1 MAAAIRIRERT
12 TSKSLSNSCA
22 SAFSGQIR
30 HKTCES
36 CDEYARIVQRRGW
49 DLAALLV
56 DGCRV
61 VYLFLY
67 RRNMMAD
74 IGAHVGGRRAKS
86 GHESLTASPGMTL
99 AESLRQKLE
108 GAIAAGHLEP
118 GSRLDE
124 QEIAQR
130 FGVSRTPVREAFRLM
145 AANNLVELRGR
156 LGATVRS
163 IKAQA
168 LIEMF
173 QVMAE
178 LEGLCARLAARRVSQ
193 AWGDEIGKIHQRLVT
208 AGATGDIDVFY
219 DINQEFHE
227 AIYEASRNAFLAD
240 QTRKLRNQ
248 VAAYRRRVTRMPN
261 RIADTIREHEAIM
274 QAILAHDPE
283 RAHSAMRDHVNLLGD
298 NLLDFLA
305 AFE

>member
-1 MAAAIRIRERT
+1 
-12 TSKSLSNSCA
+12 
-22 SAFSGQIR
+22 
-30 HKTCES
+30 
-36 CDEYARIVQRRGW
+36 
-49 DLAALLV
+49 
-56 DGCRV
+56 
-61 VYLFLY
+61 
-67 RRNMMAD
+67 MMTD
-74 IGAHVGGRRAKS
+74 IGAQIGGKS
-86 GHESLTASPGMTL
+86 VKNGQESLATGPGTTL
-99 AESLRQKLE
+99 AESLRQRLE

-156 LGATVRS
+156 QGATVRS

-193 AWGDEIGKIHQRLVT
+193 AWGAEIDEIHQRLVV
-208 AGATGDIDVFY
+208 AGRTSDIDVFY

-227 AIYEASRNAFLAD
+227 AIYEASRNIFLAE

-261 RIADTIREHEAIM
+261 RIADTVREHEAIM

-283 RAHSAMRDHVNLLGD
+283 RAHAAMRDHVNLLGD

>member
-1 MAAAIRIRERT
+1 MGR
-12 TSKSLSNSCA
+12 S
-22 SAFSGQIR
+22 
-30 HKTCES
+30 
-36 CDEYARIVQRRGW
+36 
-49 DLAALLV
+49 
-56 DGCRV
+56 
-61 VYLFLY
+61 
-67 RRNMMAD
+67 
-74 IGAHVGGRRAKS
+74 GAHNGGSGAQSGVVSLVG
-86 GHESLTASPGMTL
+86 TPGLTL
-99 AESLRQKLE
+99 AESLRQRLE

-156 LGATVRS
+156 QGATVRA
-163 IKAQA
+163 IKAQS
-168 LIEMF
+168 LVEMF

-193 AWGDEIGKIHQRLVT
+193 AWGSEISEIHQRLVA

-219 DINQEFHE
+219 DINTEFHE
-227 AIYEASRNAFLAD
+227 AIYEASRNSFLAD
-240 QTRKLRNQ
+240 QTRRLRNQ

-274 QAILAHDPE
+274 QAILAHDSE
-283 RAHSAMRDHVNLLGD
+283 RAHATMRDHVNLLGD

>member
-1 MAAAIRIRERT
+1 LPNYT
-12 TSKSLSNSCA
+12 
-22 SAFSGQIR
+22 
-30 HKTCES
+30 
-36 CDEYARIVQRRGW
+36 
-49 DLAALLV
+49 
-56 DGCRV
+56 
-61 VYLFLY
+61 
-67 RRNMMAD
+67 
-74 IGAHVGGRRAKS
+74 AHNAGNRAKN
-86 GHESLTASPGMTL
+86 GHEAVAPIPGVTL
-99 AESLRQKLE
+99 AESLRQQLE
-108 GAIAAGHLEP
+108 GAIAAGLLEP

-130 FGVSRTPVREAFRLM
+130 FGVSRTPVREAFRLL

-156 LGATVRS
+156 QGATVRA
-163 IKAQA
+163 IKAEA

-178 LEGLCARLAARRVSQ
+178 LEGLCARLAARRVSPT
-193 AWGDEIGKIHQRLVT
+193 WESEISEIHQRLVQ
-208 AGATGDIDVFY
+208 AGESRDINLFY
-219 DINQEFHE
+219 DVNQEFHE

-261 RIADTIREHEAIM
+261 RIADTVREHEAIM

-283 RAHSAMRDHVNLLGD
+283 RAHSTMRDHVNLLGD

-305 AFE
+305 AFK

>member
-1 MAAAIRIRERT
+1 MA
-12 TSKSLSNSCA
+12 L
-22 SAFSGQIR
+22 Q
-30 HKTCES
+30 
-36 CDEYARIVQRRGW
+36 
-49 DLAALLV
+49 
-56 DGCRV
+56 
-61 VYLFLY
+61 
-67 RRNMMAD
+67 
-74 IGAHVGGRRAKS
+74 GAHNPGNRAKN
-86 GHESLTASPGMTL
+86 GHETLPASPGVTL
-99 AESLRQKLE
+99 AERLRQKLE
-108 GAIAAGHLEP
+108 EAIAAGRLEP

-124 QEIAQR
+124 QEIAER

-156 LGATVRS
+156 QGATVRA

-168 LIEMF
+168 LVEMF

-178 LEGLCARLAARRVSQ
+178 LEGLCARLAARRATA
-193 AWGDEIGKIHQRLVT
+193 AWGKEIDAIHQKLI
-208 AGATGDIDVFY
+208 AIGEGGDIDAFY

-261 RIADTIREHEAIM
+261 RIADTVREHEAIM
-274 QAILAHDPE
+274 QAILAHDAD
-283 RAHSAMRDHVNLLGD
+283 RAHSAMRDHVNLLGY

>member
-1 MAAAIRIRERT
+1 MAAVIRIRKRT
-12 TSKSLSNSCA
+12 ALKFLSNSCA
-22 SAFSGQIR
+22 SAISGQIR
-30 HKTCES
+30 HKTCE
-36 CDEYARIVQRRGW
+36 I
-49 DLAALLV
+49 
-56 DGCRV
+56 DGENVGETCV
-61 VYLFLY
+61 SQGEQGISLGYECQYVYLYWYL
-67 RRNMMAD
+67 RNMMAD
-74 IGAHVGGRRAKS
+74 IGAHSGGRGVKN
-86 GHESLTASPGMTL
+86 GHETLSASPGMTL

-156 LGATVRS
+156 QGATVRS

-193 AWGDEIGKIHQRLVT
+193 AWGAEIGEIHQRLVA
-208 AGATGDIDVFY
+208 AGETGDIDVFY

-227 AIYEASRNAFLAD
+227 AIYEASRNSFLAD

-261 RIADTIREHEAIM
+261 RIADTVREHEAIM

>member
-1 MAAAIRIRERT
+1 
-12 TSKSLSNSCA
+12 
-22 SAFSGQIR
+22 
-30 HKTCES
+30 
-36 CDEYARIVQRRGW
+36 
-49 DLAALLV
+49 
-56 DGCRV
+56 
-61 VYLFLY
+61 
-67 RRNMMAD
+67 MMAD
-74 IGAHVGGRRAKS
+74 PSAHIGGKS
-86 GHESLTASPGMTL
+86 IKNGHESLTPSPGVTL

-108 GAIAAGHLEP
+108 EAIAAGRLEP

-156 LGATVRS
+156 QGAIVRA
-163 IKAQA
+163 IKAEA

-193 AWGDEIGKIHQRLVT
+193 AWRGKISEIHQRLVA
-208 AGATGDIDVFY
+208 AGETGDIDLFY
-219 DINQEFHE
+219 DVNQEFHE
-227 AIYEASRNAFLAD
+227 AIYDASRNAYVAD

-248 VAAYRRRVTRMPN
+248 VAAYRRRVTRMPS
-261 RIADTIREHEAIM
+261 RIADTVREHEAIM

-283 RAHSAMRDHVNLLGD
+283 RAHSTMRDHVNLLGD

-305 AFE
+305 AFK

>member
-1 MAAAIRIRERT
+1 MGRSSAHNEGEAAQNGFI
-12 TSKSLSNSCA
+12 SLA
-22 SAFSGQIR
+22 P
-30 HKTCES
+30 
-36 CDEYARIVQRRGW
+36 
-49 DLAALLV
+49 
-56 DGCRV
+56 
-61 VYLFLY
+61 
-67 RRNMMAD
+67 
-74 IGAHVGGRRAKS
+74 
-86 GHESLTASPGMTL
+86 SPGLTL

-108 GAIAAGHLEP
+108 GAIAAGHIEP

-124 QEIAQR
+124 QDIAQR

-156 LGATVRS
+156 QGATVRA
-163 IKAQA
+163 IKAQS
-168 LIEMF
+168 LVEMF

-178 LEGLCARLAARRVSQ
+178 LEGLCARLAARRFSP
-193 AWGDEIGKIHQRLVT
+193 AWGQEISDIHQRLVA
-208 AGATGDIDVFY
+208 AGATADIDVFY

-227 AIYEASRNAFLAD
+227 AIYEASRNVFLAD

-248 VAAYRRRVTRMPN
+248 VASYRRRVTRMPN

-274 QAILAHDPE
+274 QAILAHDAE
-283 RAHSAMRDHVNLLGD
+283 RAHATARDHVNLLGD

>member
-1 MAAAIRIRERT
+1 MTI
-12 TSKSLSNSCA
+12 
-22 SAFSGQIR
+22 
-30 HKTCES
+30 
-36 CDEYARIVQRRGW
+36 
-49 DLAALLV
+49 
-56 DGCRV
+56 
-61 VYLFLY
+61 
-67 RRNMMAD
+67 
-74 IGAHVGGRRAKS
+74 IGAPNVGKRVKNGQNSVAQIPS
-86 GHESLTASPGMTL
+86 VTL
-99 AESLRQKLE
+99 AEGLRQQLE

-156 LGATVRS
+156 QGATVRA
-163 IKAQA
+163 IKAEA

-178 LEGLCARLAARRVSQ
+178 LEGLCARLAARRVSP
-193 AWGDEIGKIHQRLVT
+193 AWGEKISEIHQRLMAT
-208 AGATGDIDVFY
+208 GETGDIDVFY
-219 DINQEFHE
+219 DVNQEFHE

-261 RIADTIREHEAIM
+261 RIADTVREHETVM

-283 RAHSAMRDHVNLLGD
+283 RAHSTMRDHVNLLGD

-305 AFE
+305 AFK

>member
-1 MAAAIRIRERT
+1 MTGLGAHEGGNRAENGHDSLAAI
-12 TSKSLSNSCA
+12 
-22 SAFSGQIR
+22 
-30 HKTCES
+30 
-36 CDEYARIVQRRGW
+36 
-49 DLAALLV
+49 
-56 DGCRV
+56 
-61 VYLFLY
+61 
-67 RRNMMAD
+67 
-74 IGAHVGGRRAKS
+74 
-86 GHESLTASPGMTL
+86 PGVTL

-108 GAIAAGHLEP
+108 GAIAAGHIEP

-124 QEIAQR
+124 QELAHR

-156 LGATVRS
+156 QGAAVRA

-193 AWGDEIGKIHQRLVT
+193 AWRAEISEIHQRLVA
-208 AGATGDIDVFY
+208 AGETGDIDVFY
-219 DINQEFHE
+219 DINQEFHD

-248 VAAYRRRVTRMPN
+248 MAAYRRRVTRMSN
-261 RIADTIREHEAIM
+261 RIADTVREHETIM

-283 RAHSAMRDHVNLLGD
+283 RAHSTMRDHVNLLGD

-305 AFE
+305 AFD

>member
-1 MAAAIRIRERT
+1 MPNTGAQIVGKRAK
-12 TSKSLSNSCA
+12 TSKE
-22 SAFSGQIR
+22 
-30 HKTCES
+30 T
-36 CDEYARIVQRRGW
+36 
-49 DLAALLV
+49 LA
-56 DGCRV
+56 G
-61 VYLFLY
+61 
-67 RRNMMAD
+67 
-74 IGAHVGGRRAKS
+74 
-86 GHESLTASPGMTL
+86 SPGVTL
-99 AESLRQKLE
+99 AESLRERLE
-108 GAIAAGHLEP
+108 GLIAAGQFEP

-145 AANNLVELRGR
+145 AAHDLVELRGR
-156 LGATVRS
+156 QGAIVRA
-163 IKAQA
+163 IKPQA
-168 LIEMF
+168 LVEMF

-178 LEGLCARLAARRVSQ
+178 LEGLCARLCARRISET
-193 AWGDEIGKIHQRLVT
+193 WRSEIMAIHQRLVA
-208 AGATGDIDVFY
+208 AGAAGDIDIFY

-227 AIYEASRNAFLAD
+227 AIYEASRNVFLAE

-274 QAILAHDPE
+274 EAILAHDPE

-305 AFE
+305 ALE

>member
-1 MAAAIRIRERT
+1 
-12 TSKSLSNSCA
+12 
-22 SAFSGQIR
+22 
-30 HKTCES
+30 
-36 CDEYARIVQRRGW
+36 
-49 DLAALLV
+49 
-56 DGCRV
+56 
-61 VYLFLY
+61 
-67 RRNMMAD
+67 MAD
-74 IGAHVGGRRAKS
+74 TGAHNGGARAKNGVKS
-86 GHESLTASPGMTL
+86 TATSANVTL
-99 AESLRQKLE
+99 AESLREKLE

-156 LGATVRS
+156 QGATVRS

-193 AWGDEIGKIHQRLVT
+193 SWRQEISEIHQRLVG
-208 AGATGDIDVFY
+208 AGKTGDIDEFY
-219 DINQEFHE
+219 NINQEFHE
-227 AIYEASRNAFLAD
+227 AIYEASRNAYLAE

-248 VAAYRRRVTRMPN
+248 VAAYRRRVTHMPN

>member
-1 MAAAIRIRERT
+1 MT
-12 TSKSLSNSCA
+12 TSAASN
-22 SAFSGQIR
+22 
-30 HKTCES
+30 
-36 CDEYARIVQRRGW
+36 
-49 DLAALLV
+49 
-56 DGCRV
+56 
-61 VYLFLY
+61 
-67 RRNMMAD
+67 
-74 IGAHVGGRRAKS
+74 VGKRAKN
-86 GHESLTASPGMTL
+86 GHSSVTQIPGVTL
-99 AESLRQKLE
+99 AESLRQQLE

-156 LGATVRS
+156 QGATVRA
-163 IKAQA
+163 IKAEA
-168 LIEMF
+168 LVEMF

-193 AWGDEIGKIHQRLVT
+193 AWGSKISEIHQRLV
-208 AGATGDIDVFY
+208 AIGEIGDIDVFY
-219 DINQEFHE
+219 DVNQEFHE

-240 QTRKLRNQ
+240 QTRKLRNE
-248 VAAYRRRVTRMPN
+248 VATYRRRVTRMPN
-261 RIADTIREHEAIM
+261 RIADTVREHEAIM

-283 RAHSAMRDHVNLLGD
+283 RAHSTMRDHVNLLGD

-305 AFE
+305 AFK

>member
-1 MAAAIRIRERT
+1 MA
-12 TSKSLSNSCA
+12 
-22 SAFSGQIR
+22 GP
-30 HKTCES
+30 
-36 CDEYARIVQRRGW
+36 
-49 DLAALLV
+49 
-56 DGCRV
+56 
-61 VYLFLY
+61 
-67 RRNMMAD
+67 
-74 IGAHVGGRRAKS
+74 GAHIGGKS
-86 GHESLTASPGMTL
+86 IKNGHESLAPSAGVTL

-108 GAIAAGHLEP
+108 EAIAAGRLEP

-156 LGATVRS
+156 QGAIVRA
-163 IKAQA
+163 IKAEA

-178 LEGLCARLAARRVSQ
+178 LEGLCARLAARRVPQ
-193 AWGDEIGKIHQRLVT
+193 TWRDEISEIHQRLVA
-208 AGATGDIDVFY
+208 AGETGNIDLFY
-219 DINQEFHE
+219 DVNQEFHE
-227 AIYEASRNAFLAD
+227 AIYDASRNAYVAE

>member
-1 MAAAIRIRERT
+1 M
-12 TSKSLSNSCA
+12 
-22 SAFSGQIR
+22 
-30 HKTCES
+30 
-36 CDEYARIVQRRGW
+36 V
-49 DLAALLV
+49 
-56 DGCRV
+56 
-61 VYLFLY
+61 
-67 RRNMMAD
+67 D
-74 IGAHVGGRRAKS
+74 IGAHSGGARAKIGIKS
-86 GHESLTASPGMTL
+86 AASVTL

-108 GAIAAGHLEP
+108 GAIASGQLEP

-156 LGATVRS
+156 QGATVRS

-178 LEGLCARLAARRVSQ
+178 LEGLCARLAARRISQ
-193 AWGDEIGKIHQRLVT
+193 NWGEEIWAIHQRLI
-208 AGATGDIDVFY
+208 AASKGGDVDEFY

-227 AIYEASRNAFLAD
+227 AIYEAARNAFLAE

-248 VAAYRRRVTRMPN
+248 VAAYRRRVTHMPN

-283 RAHSAMRDHVNLLGD
+283 QAHSAMRDHVNLLGD

>member
-1 MAAAIRIRERT
+1 MAG
-12 TSKSLSNSCA
+12 L
-22 SAFSGQIR
+22 
-30 HKTCES
+30 
-36 CDEYARIVQRRGW
+36 
-49 DLAALLV
+49 
-56 DGCRV
+56 
-61 VYLFLY
+61 
-67 RRNMMAD
+67 
-74 IGAHVGGRRAKS
+74 GAHNGGGRAKNGDNS
-86 GHESLTASPGMTL
+86 IVASVGMTL

-108 GAIAAGHLEP
+108 GAIAAGHLAP

-156 LGATVRS
+156 QGATVRT

-193 AWGDEIGKIHQRLVT
+193 AWGDEISKTHQCLV
-208 AGATGDIDVFY
+208 AASKSGDIDEFY

-240 QTRKLRNQ
+240 QTRRLRNQ
-248 VAAYRRRVTRMPN
+248 VAAYRRRVTHMPN